1 MEIRHATIIGMGAL
15 GAMYG
20 AILSETLGKDGVRF
34 VADERRVGRY
44 QAEGITCN
52 GKPCH
57 FTYILDTEKND
68 PADLL
73 IFAVKWNSLPEAM
86 ETAKN
91 QVGENTI
98 ILSVMNGISSE
109 EVIAARFGRERV
121 LYSVAPGMDAVK
133 LGSRLTYTQCGTLSI
148 GIPKTEPEKQE
159 RLDAVVR
166 FLDKTHLKFV
176 VEEDIM
182 RRMWSKFMLNVGVN
196 QVLMVEEGNY
206 GTVQHDGPAKDLMV
220 AAMKEVQLLAG
231 KQGYTL
237 TDGDIAGYVRMLTTL
252 DPEGMPSMR
261 QDGLL
266 HRPTEVEMFAGT
278 VIRLAGEC
286 GVEVPVNQLLYKR
299 VKEME
304 EAYL

>member
-1 MEIRHATIIGMGAL
+1 MEIRHVTIVGMGAL

-20 AILSETLGKDGVRF
+20 AILSETLGEAGVRF
-34 VADERRVGRY
+34 VADARRVERY
-44 QAEGITCN
+44 RAEGITCN

-57 FTYILDTEKND
+57 FTYILDAEKND

-73 IFAVKWNSLPEAM
+73 VFAVKWNALPDAM

-91 QVGENTI
+91 QVGENTV

-109 EVIAARFGRERV
+109 ELIAARFGRERV

-133 LGSRLTYTQCGTLSI
+133 LGNRLTYTQCGTLSI

-159 RLDAVVR
+159 QLDTVVR

-231 KQGYTL
+231 KRGYTL
-237 TDGDIAGYVRMLTTL
+237 TDGDIADYLRMIATL
-252 DPEGMPSMR
+252 APEGMPSMR

-266 HRPTEVEMFAGT
+266 RRPTEVEMFAGT
-278 VIRLAGEC
+278 VIRLAEAC
-286 GVEVPVNQLLYKR
+286 GVEVPVNRMLYKR
-299 VKEME
+299 VKKME
-304 EAYL
+304 AAYL

>member
-1 MEIRHATIIGMGAL
+1 MEIRHVTIVGMGAL

-20 AILSETLGKDGVRF
+20 AILSETLGEAGVRF
-34 VADERRVGRY
+34 VADARRVERY
-44 QAEGITCN
+44 RAEGITCN

-73 IFAVKWNSLPEAM
+73 VFAVKWNALPDAM

-91 QVGENTI
+91 QVGENTV

-109 EVIAARFGRERV
+109 ELIAARFGRERV

-133 LGSRLTYTQCGTLSI
+133 LGNRLTYTQCGTLSI

-159 RLDAVVR
+159 QLDTVVR

-231 KQGYTL
+231 KRGYTL
-237 TDGDIAGYVRMLTTL
+237 TDGDIADYLRMIATL
-252 DPEGMPSMR
+252 APEGMPSMR

-266 HRPTEVEMFAGT
+266 RRPTEVEMFAGT
-278 VIRLAGEC
+278 VIRLAEAC
-286 GVEVPVNQLLYKR
+286 GVEVPVNRMLYKR
-299 VKEME
+299 VKKME
-304 EAYL
+304 AVYL